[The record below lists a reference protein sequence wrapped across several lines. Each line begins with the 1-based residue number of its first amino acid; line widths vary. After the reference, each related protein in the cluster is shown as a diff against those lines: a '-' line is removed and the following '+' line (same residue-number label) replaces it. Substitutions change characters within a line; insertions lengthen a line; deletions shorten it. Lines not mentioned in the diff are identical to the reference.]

1 MENYTIIA
9 HRGVTENGYND
20 NSFESL
26 LEIKNIKSKFNLGI
40 EFDIQIT
47 KDNKIIL
54 YHDEYLNNIIITD
67 LMFSEII
74 KINKKIVQLDD
85 ILKEFNETNYL
96 LNIELKCYDNNRL
109 DKFTDILIKM
119 LTEYKL
125 NYILSSF
132 NLNIINLLRNKKV
145 SNVYL
150 ISENLDDVNTS
161 ITNYKLYNNFNNI
174 IGVYTLYDNEF
185 NEKIIEDIIKSDIKL
200 LITDNIEKLNTQ
212 LVLYLTN

>member
-54 YHDEYLNNIIITD
+54 YHDEYLNNSIITD
-67 LMFSEII
+67 MMFSEIRKTNNNI
-74 KINKKIVQLDD
+74 IPLDD
-85 ILKEFNETNYL
+85 ILKEFNETTYL

-109 DKFTDILIKM
+109 DKYTDILIKM

-150 ISENLDDVNTS
+150 ISENVDDVNTS

-185 NEKIIEDIIKSDIKL
+185 NENILEDIIKSDIKL
-200 LITDNIEKLNTQ
+200 LITDNVKKLNDSII
-212 LVLYLTN
+212 VFSS